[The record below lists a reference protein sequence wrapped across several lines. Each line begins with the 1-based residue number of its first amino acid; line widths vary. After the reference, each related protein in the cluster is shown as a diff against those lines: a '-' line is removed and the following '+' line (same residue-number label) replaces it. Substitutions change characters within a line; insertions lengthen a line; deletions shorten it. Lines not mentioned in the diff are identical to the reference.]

1 MNENLNE
8 EILVA
13 RGVQKI
19 YQQGSGR
26 LHILKGLD
34 LSIKV
39 GEALCIVGSS
49 GAGKSTLLHILGT
62 LDNPS
67 EGTVHFRNRNLFEMG
82 DEELARFRNRSLG
95 FVFQFHHLLAEFTAL
110 ENVLLPA
117 RIGEKSLSESKSKA
131 ESLLVKVGLAE
142 RLHHYPSQL
151 SGGELQR
158 VAIARA
164 LVNDPEI
171 LFADEPTGNLDSQNG
186 AKIQELFFDLIRS
199 MNVTVIVVTHDTRFA
214 QKFSRV
220 LRMQDGYWV
229 SGDKQ
234 TLLNG
239 LS

>member
-1 MNENLNE
+1 MSDSAD

-13 RGVQKI
+13 RGVHKV
-19 YQQGSGR
+19 YPQGSGR

-34 LSIKV
+34 LTIKT
-39 GEALCIVGSS
+39 GEAMCIVGSS

-62 LDNPS
+62 LDNPT
-67 EGTVHFRNRNLFEMG
+67 EGTVHFRGRNLFDMA
-82 DEELARFRNRSLG
+82 DEELALFRNRTLG
-95 FVFQFHHLLAEFTAL
+95 FVFQFHHLLSEFTAL

-117 RIGEKSLSESKSKA
+117 RIGEKSINDAKQKA
-131 ESLLVKVGLAE
+131 EGLLVKVGLAE
-142 RLHHYPSQL
+142 RLHHFPSQL

-199 MNVTVIVVTHDTRFA
+199 MHVTVIVVTHDTQFA
-214 QKFSRV
+214 QKFPRV
-220 LRMQDGYWV
+220 LRMQDGNWV
-229 SGDKQ
+229 TGDKQ

-239 LS
+239 FTL

>member
-1 MNENLNE
+1 MSETSDD
-8 EILVA
+8 ILVA
-13 RGVQKI
+13 RGVHKI
-19 YQQGSGR
+19 YPQGNSR

-34 LSIKV
+34 LSIKT

-62 LDNPS
+62 LDSPS
-67 EGTVHFRNRNLFEMG
+67 EGSVHFRNRDLFTMG
-82 DEELARFRNRSLG
+82 DEELAKFRNRSLG

-110 ENVLLPA
+110 ENVILPA
-117 RIGEKSLSESKSKA
+117 RIGDKSIAEAKQKA

-142 RLHHYPSQL
+142 RLHHFPSQL

-199 MNVTVIVVTHDTRFA
+199 LHVTVIVVTHDIRFA
-214 QKFSRV
+214 QKFPRV
-220 LRMQDGYWV
+220 LRMQDGNWV
-229 SGDKQ
+229 AGDKQ
-234 TLLNG
+234 TLLN
-239 LS
+239 SNF

>member
-1 MNENLNE
+1 MSENSE

-13 RGVQKI
+13 RGVHKI
-19 YQQGSGR
+19 YPQGSGR

-34 LSIKV
+34 LSIKA

-49 GAGKSTLLHILGT
+49 GAGKSTLMHILGT
-62 LDNPS
+62 LDNPN
-67 EGTVHFRNRNLFEMG
+67 EGTVHFRNRNLFAMG
-82 DEELARFRNRSLG
+82 DEELAQFRNRTLG

-117 RIGEKSLSESKSKA
+117 RIGNKSMTEAKQKA

-142 RLHHYPSQL
+142 RMHHFPSQL

-164 LVNDPEI
+164 LINDPEI

-199 MNVTVIVVTHDTRFA
+199 MNVTVIVVTHDIRFA
-214 QKFSRV
+214 QKFPRV
-220 LRMQDGYWV
+220 LRMQDGNWV
-229 SGDKQ
+229 VGDKQ
-234 TLLNG
+234 TLLN
-239 LS
+239 L